1 MKTKNLTILA
11 GLIFLSA
18 SIFAQGN
25 YRNQGNFNGQG
36 QGLRYQNNFDG
47 QGQGLRYQGDMFMN
61 IPDLTDDQKT
71 KITDMRAANMKEM
84 LPLRNKL
91 REKQAHLN
99 TISTGD
105 NVNMTDVNKTIGE
118 VGAIKIDMAKK
129 RASQRQEVRKIL
141 TDDQRVFVDM
151 RSGRNGNRHGGN
163 NRGGYGGRGMR

>member
-25 YRNQGNFNGQG
+25 YRNQGNNGQG

-47 QGQGLRYQGDMFMN
+47 QGQGLRYQGDRFMN

-151 RSGRNGNRHGGN
+151 RSGRNGNRHKMN
-163 NRGGYGGRGMR
+163 NRGGNGGRGMR